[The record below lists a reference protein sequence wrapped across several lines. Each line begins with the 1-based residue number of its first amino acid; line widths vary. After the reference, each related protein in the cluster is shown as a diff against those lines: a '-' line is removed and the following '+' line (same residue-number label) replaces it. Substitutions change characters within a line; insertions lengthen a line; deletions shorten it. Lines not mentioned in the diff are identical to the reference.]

1 MGKYVI
7 LDLEMCRVKKE
18 QAAEFGSRTELI
30 QIGAVLVDEKLE
42 IADSFMTYVK
52 PQYGEIDPFIEK
64 LTGITSEN
72 VKDAPSSEQALD
84 MLVKWMPEDA
94 LAVSWSYSDADQII
108 AEIDGKHI
116 DNPRMEEL
124 LEKWIDCQYT
134 FSEKM
139 NNTER
144 SYKLSEALI
153 IADIFYDENEH
164 DALVDAR
171 NTAQLFIKMEKEE
184 EFQVSQYLGSDGGNS
199 FGFGGIKIKNK

>member
-116 DNPRMEEL
+116 DTPRMEEL

>member
-64 LTGITSEN
+64 LTGITPEN

-134 FSEKM
+134 FGEKM

>member
-64 LTGITSEN
+64 LTGITPEN
-72 VKDAPSSEQALD
+72 VKDAPASEQALD
-84 MLVKWMPEDA
+84 MLIKWMPEDA

-184 EFQVSQYLGSDGGNS
+184 EFQVSQYLGSGGGNS
-199 FGFGGIKIKNK
+199 FGFGEIKIKNK

>member
-72 VKDAPSSEQALD
+72 VKDAPLSEQALD

>member
-64 LTGITSEN
+64 LTGITPEN